1 MKCHLENLS
10 CQFGTI
16 MNYPMLSE
24 TKTISRIKFVNLSSS
39 LERITPYGG
48 IYAQLTSVC
57 HLIWQLPNS
66 VDVLLMYKLIITTI
80 LIFFYASSNIF
91 LSIVSCSHSSHLSR
105 YQHWGRLK
113 KNTFFFVFIG
123 RKKMRETVVI
133 SFVKIVWGFMRLTV
147 SCFIDSFF
155 SLFSISISPLY
166 TPDVSYVSRS

>member
-1 MKCHLENLS
+1 
-10 CQFGTI
+10 
-16 MNYPMLSE
+16 MLSE

-91 LSIVSCSHSSHLSR
+91 LSSVSYSHSSYLSR
-105 YQHWGRLK
+105 YQH
-113 KNTFFFVFIG
+113 
-123 RKKMRETVVI
+123 
-133 SFVKIVWGFMRLTV
+133 
-147 SCFIDSFF
+147 
-155 SLFSISISPLY
+155 
-166 TPDVSYVSRS
+166 